1 MDIWQKTYL
10 AFDKLLNEKI
20 IALKQQADD
29 LQQSIASETKSS
41 VGDKYETSRAMLHL
55 EQEKNNHHLREAQDQ
70 RSVLHS
76 LERHNPGEK
85 VTAGSLVKTNKGWFF
100 ISGAFGKTSL
110 DIGIVMA
117 ISSVSPLGKSLTD
130 HKVNDSIKVL
140 ETTYV
145 IEDIY

>member
-1 MDIWQKTYL
+1 MDIWQKTYQ
-10 AFDKLLNEKI
+10 AFNKLLNEKI

-76 LERHNPGEK
+76 LERHSPTEK
-85 VTAGSLVKTNKGWFF
+85 ITTGSLVKTNKGWFF

-110 DIGIVMA
+110 EIGMVMA

-140 ETTYV
+140 ETTYL
-145 IEDIY
+145 IEAVY

>member
-76 LERHNPGEK
+76 LERHIPGEK

-100 ISGAFGKTSL
+100 ISGAFGKTNL

-140 ETTYV
+140 ETTYL

>member
-20 IALKQQADD
+20 IALIQQADD

-76 LERHNPGEK
+76 LERHIPGEK